1 MRAGRGE
8 IIVDSFAGGGG
19 ASLGIERAIGRSPDI
34 AINHDEAAIAMH
46 AANHPATR
54 HLQHNV
60 WKVDPLAATGGAP
73 VGLMWASPDCFPAG
87 SLVLTPAGYAPI
99 EEIEV
104 GDLVLTHKGR
114 WRLVTETS
122 SAQRPLVTL
131 RGHGH
136 PGLTLS
142 VEHPVWARR
151 RLDVWSSTPPRGY
164 RRYLDMAEW
173 TPAAMLDK
181 GWYWASPVSFPQAEI
196 PEVGGRGF
204 PLDLRLLWLAGR
216 YLGDGWTRLT
226 DTRAEV
232 VITCGKHEVEGLR
245 SRLSV
250 WPREGARSGPGEL
263 TWHERATGTAY
274 QFTANHRGLVE
285 WLREHFGHRAESK
298 RIPGWALGL
307 PEQQKEALVAGYLSA
322 DGWRAETFSEC
333 RTVSA
338 ALAFGMKALLGG
350 LGKVVIVHKG
360 ANGSKIEGREVA
372 ARPIYML
379 RWRHVGD
386 AAHEQVF
393 REDLHHWAPIREQI
407 DDGLFGQVF
416 NIGVD
421 EDESYV
427 VEGVVVHNCKHFSKA
442 KGGKPVAR
450 NIRDLAW
457 VVVSWARQ
465 VRPRV
470 ICLENVEEF
479 RTWGPLN
486 VENRPD
492 PKRRGET
499 FRRWV
504 GELHRLGYRVEHREL
519 RACDYGAPTIRKRLF
534 LIARC
539 DGLPIVWP
547 KPSHGDPK
555 SADVKAGRLKPWRTA
570 AEIIDWSRPCP
581 SIFLTA
587 QEARAL
593 GVKRPLAE
601 ATMARIAKGVKRY
614 VLDAAEPFVVTI
626 NHSGEGFRGQ
636 GLDEPFR
643 TVAAARDAHGLVA
656 PVFAYGQQG
665 GAVRDAQ
672 SPMSTVTASAKD
684 TNVLIAPHLMTMRN
698 AQKPSLGASEPT
710 HTITSG
716 GAHLNLVAAHLTK
729 FNTGSVG
736 SGLDEPAPTVTA
748 NSFLQ
753 RPGGAAPMGIVSA
766 HCSAYYGDGDGST
779 DRSAPADE
787 PLRTVTTENRHAVVA
802 AFLAQHNS
810 GVVGH
815 EARDPVSTV
824 TQTGSHQAVVS
835 AGLMSLKGS
844 ERRGA
849 SIETPHATVTAQGC
863 HSADVRA
870 FLVKYY
876 GEGGQDQAA
885 GEPLHTIPTRDR
897 FGLVTI
903 AGEVYEIADIG
914 MRMLTPRELFRAQG
928 FPDSY
933 DITTG
938 PGGRRLTQAEQI
950 GRCGNSVC
958 PDLAEAIVAANY
970 RAADARDFPER
981 EFGPLFVGAAE

>member
-1 MRAGRGE
+1 MNTHLRE

-19 ASLGIERAIGRSPDI
+19 ASLGIERALGRSPDI

-60 WKVDPLAATGGAP
+60 WKVDPSAATGGAP
-73 VGLMWASPDCFPAG
+73 VGLMWASPD
-87 SLVLTPAGYAPI
+87 
-99 EEIEV
+99 
-104 GDLVLTHKGR
+104 
-114 WRLVTETS
+114 
-122 SAQRPLVTL
+122 
-131 RGHGH
+131 
-136 PGLTLS
+136 
-142 VEHPVWARR
+142 
-151 RLDVWSSTPPRGY
+151 
-164 RRYLDMAEW
+164 
-173 TPAAMLDK
+173 
-181 GWYWASPVSFPQAEI
+181 
-196 PEVGGRGF
+196 
-204 PLDLRLLWLAGR
+204 
-216 YLGDGWTRLT
+216 
-226 DTRAEV
+226 
-232 VITCGKHEVEGLR
+232 
-245 SRLSV
+245 
-250 WPREGARSGPGEL
+250 
-263 TWHERATGTAY
+263 
-274 QFTANHRGLVE
+274 
-285 WLREHFGHRAESK
+285 
-298 RIPGWALGL
+298 
-307 PEQQKEALVAGYLSA
+307 
-322 DGWRAETFSEC
+322 
-333 RTVSA
+333 
-338 ALAFGMKALLGG
+338 
-350 LGKVVIVHKG
+350 
-360 ANGSKIEGREVA
+360 
-372 ARPIYML
+372 
-379 RWRHVGD
+379 
-386 AAHEQVF
+386 
-393 REDLHHWAPIREQI
+393 
-407 DDGLFGQVF
+407 
-416 NIGVD
+416 
-421 EDESYV
+421 
-427 VEGVVVHNCKHFSKA
+427 CKHFSKA

-479 RTWGPLN
+479 RTWGPLDGD
-486 VENRPD
+486 NRPD
-492 PKRRGET
+492 PERKGET
-499 FRRWV
+499 FRQWV
-504 GELHRLGYRVEHREL
+504 GELRRLGYRVEHREL

-539 DGLPIVWP
+539 DGRPIVWP
-547 KPSHGDPK
+547 KPSHGDPR
-555 SADVKAGRLKPWRTA
+555 SVEVKAGRLKPWRTA
-570 AEIIDWSRPCP
+570 AGIIDWSLACP
-581 SIFLTA
+581 SIFLTRE
-587 QEARAL
+587 EARAL

-614 VLDAAEPFVVTI
+614 VLDAKEPFVVTI

-665 GAVRDAQ
+665 GAVRDANA
-672 SPMSTVTASAKD
+672 PLHTVTASAKD
-684 TNVLIAPHLMTMRN
+684 TNAIVAPTLVGCGGR
-698 AQKPSLGASEPT
+698 AGQSRPRSASEPLA
-710 HTITSG
+710 TITSK
-716 GAHLNLVAAHLTK
+716 ADTCLVAAHLTK

-736 SGLDEPAPTVTA
+736 ASLDEPAPTVTA

-753 RPGGAAPMGIVSA
+753 RPGGAAPIGIVSA
-766 HCSAYYGDGDGST
+766 HLSAYYGDGDGST

-815 EARDPVSTV
+815 DAREPVSTL
-824 TQTGSHQAVVS
+824 TRTGSHQAVVS
-835 AGLMSLKGS
+835 AGLMSLKGA

-849 SIETPHATVTAQGC
+849 SIDAPHATVTAQGC

-876 GEGGQDQAA
+876 GEGGQDRAV

-897 FGLVTI
+897 FGLVTV

-958 PDLAEAIVAANY
+958 PDLAEAIVRANY
-970 RAADARDFPER
+970 AAQACAPVERDF
-981 EFGPLFVGAAE
+981 GPMFTVAAE